1 MKAPLFFHKK
11 PLFGLDIGSQTVKLI
26 QIDAKGNKAQVKAY
40 GFIDTDEKIMKDG
53 VISDVRGAAKLI
65 DQLLAE
71 NVIGKLDTNRV
82 AMSVPVS
89 RVYTRVVTLPKMNN
103 KELADAVQLEVEQSV
118 PVPSKNLYF
127 DFETTD
133 IGEPNSQL
141 VRMVAIP
148 KEIVDSYSTVCDLLG
163 LDLAL
168 IQTNIRADAQLC
180 MRYEDLE
187 SNNPYIILDV
197 GGNAIDIGVIDTTLR
212 ITGTV
217 DEGGNSLT
225 AAIAKNLKIS
235 EPKAHT
241 LKISQG
247 LSAGKQQVKVKEAVS
262 PILDKVVKE
271 IERMLRFYQER
282 INKGA
287 EISQILIVG
296 GGASMP
302 GLGDYLTNA
311 TRIATRVSSP
321 WGDYISFGK
330 LEPPES
336 ADLPR
341 YLTCAGSAMADDKDI
356 LGFGR

>member
-1 MKAPLFFHKK
+1 MKTPLFYHKK

-26 QIDAKGNKAQVKAY
+26 QLEQRGKKAIVKAY
-40 GFIDTDEKIMKDG
+40 GIIDTDDKIMKDG
-53 VISDVRGAAKLI
+53 VISQVNGAATLI
-65 DQLLAE
+65 DQLLSE
-71 NVIGKLDTNRV
+71 KIIGNLDTNRV

-89 RVYTRVVTLPKMNN
+89 RVYTRVVTLPKMNK
-103 KELADAVQLEVEQSV
+103 KELTDAVKLEVEQSV

-133 IGEPNSQL
+133 TGEPNSQL

-148 KEIVDSYSTVCDLLG
+148 KAIVDSYSAVCDLLG

-180 MRYEDLE
+180 MSYEDLE
-187 SNNPYIILDV
+187 STNPYVILDI
-197 GGNAIDIGVIDTTLR
+197 GGDAIDIGIIDTTLR

-225 AAIAKNLKIS
+225 NAISKNLKITES
-235 EPKAHT
+235 KAHT

-247 LSAGKQQVKVKEAVS
+247 ISAGKQQAKVKEAVT

-321 WGDYISFGK
+321 WADYISFGR
-330 LEPPES
+330 LEPPEA

-341 YLTCAGSAMADDKDI
+341 YLTCGGSAMAEDREV
-356 LGFGR
+356 LGL

>member
-1 MKAPLFFHKK
+1 MKTPLFYHKK
-11 PLFGLDIGSQTVKLI
+11 PIFGLDIGSQTVKVI
-26 QIDAKGNKAQVKAY
+26 QLEQKGKSALVKAY
-40 GFIDTDEKIMKDG
+40 GIIDTDEKIMKDG
-53 VISDVRGAAKLI
+53 VISDVRGAATLI
-65 DQLLAE
+65 DQLLSDKI
-71 NVIGKLDTNRV
+71 IGNLDTNRV

-103 KELADAVQLEVEQSV
+103 KELADAVQLEIEQSV

-148 KEIVDSYSTVCDLLG
+148 RPIVDSYTTVCDLLG

-180 MRYEDLE
+180 MNYEDLE
-187 SNNPYIILDV
+187 SNNPYVILDI
-197 GGNAIDIGVIDTTLR
+197 GGNAIDIGIIDTTLR

-225 AAIAKNLKIS
+225 NAIAKNLKIS
-235 EPKAHT
+235 ESKAHT

-247 LSAGKQQVKVKEAVS
+247 ISAGKQQEKVKAAVT

-321 WGDYISFGK
+321 WTDYISFGK

-341 YLTCAGSAMADDKDI
+341 YLTCGGSAMAEDREFI
-356 LGFGR
+356 GS

>member
-1 MKAPLFFHKK
+1 MKTPLFYHKK

-26 QIDAKGNKAQVKAY
+26 QLEQRGKKAIVKAY
-40 GFIDTDEKIMKDG
+40 GIIDTDDKIMKDG
-53 VISDVRGAAKLI
+53 VISDVNGAATLI
-65 DQLLAE
+65 DQLLSE
-71 NVIGKLDTNRV
+71 NLIGNLDTNRV

-89 RVYTRVVTLPKMNN
+89 RVYTRVVTLPKMSN
-103 KELADAVQLEVEQSV
+103 KELANAVQLEIEQSV

-127 DFETTD
+127 DYETTD
-133 IGEPNSQL
+133 NGEPNSQL

-148 KEIVDSYSTVCDLLG
+148 KDIVDSYSTVCDLLG
-163 LDLAL
+163 LDLSL

-180 MRYEDLE
+180 MSYEDLE
-187 SNNPYIILDV
+187 STNPYVILDI
-197 GGNAIDIGVIDTTLR
+197 GGDAIDIGIIDTTLR

-225 AAIAKNLKIS
+225 SAIAKNLNIS
-235 EPKAHT
+235 ESKAHA
-241 LKISQG
+241 LKISHG
-247 LSAGKQQVKVKEAVS
+247 ISAGKQQDKVKEAIL

-282 INKGA
+282 VNKGA

-321 WGDYISFGK
+321 WGDYISFGR

-341 YLTCAGSAMADDKDI
+341 YLTCGGSAMALDRDV
-356 LGFGR
+356 LGS

>member
-1 MKAPLFFHKK
+1 MKTPLFYHKK

-26 QIDAKGNKAQVKAY
+26 QLEQRAKKAIVKAY
-40 GFIDTDEKIMKDG
+40 GIIDTDEKIMKDG
-53 VISDVRGAAKLI
+53 VISDVSGAATLI
-65 DQLLAE
+65 DQLLSE
-71 NVIGKLDTNRV
+71 NLIGSLDTNRV

-89 RVYTRVVTLPKMNN
+89 RVYTRVVTLPKMSN
-103 KELADAVQLEVEQSV
+103 KELADAVQLEIEQSV

-127 DFETTD
+127 DYETTD
-133 IGEPNSQL
+133 TGEPNSQL

-148 KEIVDSYSTVCDLLG
+148 KDIVDSYLTVCDLLG

-180 MRYEDLE
+180 MSYEDLE
-187 SNNPYIILDV
+187 STSPYIILDI
-197 GGNAIDIGVIDTTLR
+197 GGDSIDIGIIDNTLR
-212 ITGTV
+212 ITGSV

-225 AAIAKNLKIS
+225 GSIAINLNIS
-235 EPKAHT
+235 ESKAHT

-247 LSAGKQQVKVKEAVS
+247 ISAGKQQAKVKAAVA

-302 GLGDYLTNA
+302 GIGEYLTDA

-321 WGDYISFGK
+321 WGDYISFGR

-341 YLTCAGSAMADDKDI
+341 YLTCGGSAIARDGDV
-356 LGFGR
+356 LGHD

>member
-1 MKAPLFFHKK
+1 MKTPLFYHKK

-26 QIDAKGNKAQVKAY
+26 QLEQRGKKAIVKAY
-40 GFIDTDEKIMKDG
+40 GIIDTDEKIMKDG
-53 VISDVRGAAKLI
+53 VISDVSGAATLI
-65 DQLLAE
+65 DQLLSE
-71 NVIGKLDTNRV
+71 NLIGSLDTNRV

-89 RVYTRVVTLPKMNN
+89 RVYTRVVTLPKMSN
-103 KELADAVQLEVEQSV
+103 KELADAVQLEIEQSV

-127 DFETTD
+127 DYETTD
-133 IGEPNSQL
+133 TGEPNSQL

-148 KEIVDSYSTVCDLLG
+148 KDIVDSYLTVCDLLG

-180 MRYEDLE
+180 MSYEDLE
-187 SNNPYIILDV
+187 STSPYIILDI
-197 GGNAIDIGVIDTTLR
+197 GGDSIDIGIIDNTLR
-212 ITGTV
+212 ITGSV

-225 AAIAKNLKIS
+225 GSIAKNLNIS
-235 EPKAHT
+235 ESKAHT

-247 LSAGKQQVKVKEAVS
+247 ISAGKQQAKVKAAVA

-302 GLGDYLTNA
+302 GIGEYLTDA

-321 WGDYISFGK
+321 WGDYISFGR

-341 YLTCAGSAMADDKDI
+341 YLTCGGSAIARDGDV
-356 LGFGR
+356 LGHD